1 MQNQTCLLLCI
12 VLGNCES
19 EVKRVLPVPGVV
31 VVAAWVAVVVIA
43 KLLLGKAYVPYSILM
58 VSSLIQIIQI
68 LVLLIVLSS
77 AETSSSSTTI
87 SRLLVGMDYSYRI
100 KIYSLLLASLVLSY
114 VMNILF
120 LYIFCRYIK
129 PLLGLPKQIDLIT
142 NGIVLAL
149 ATLTTYRLMLLSFS
163 RMFPKPWIPID
174 NASRLTPVNY
184 LCVVTLILDL
194 LPFSAAIFLIYK

>member
-1 MQNQTCLLLCI
+1 MCPVPLGLRQLPRIYLQQLPLGLLLA
-12 VLGNCES
+12 ES
-19 EVKRVLPVPGVV
+19 DLSAALHRARKLRVGGEAVLPVPGVV

-58 VSSLIQIIQI
+58 VSSLIQIVQI

-120 LYIFCRYIK
+120 LYISADTSNRSWVFPSRSTSS
-129 PLLGLPKQIDLIT
+129 PTGLCW
-142 NGIVLAL
+142 
-149 ATLTTYRLMLLSFS
+149 
-163 RMFPKPWIPID
+163 PWL
-174 NASRLTPVNY
+174 R
-184 LCVVTLILDL
+184 
-194 LPFSAAIFLIYK
+194 